1 MCTDSTLLSLFPLG
15 FKDPLQM
22 RHSLFYRKTK
32 GSECSMGVHFYRFHC
47 LCLLFDAALI
57 KFFNIYFALENAT
70 SKQVNWMNLNPG
82 RWVGEEFNYFNQS
95 VEKYNFRVSKSK
107 MMNKSVLLSSVTGA
121 PFGKPTTWDIDI
133 SLQRPRVSSKL
144 TILERFVIF
153 LFVSFRFKV
162 IADALQLSLK
172 KT

>member
-1 MCTDSTLLSLFPLG
+1 M
-15 FKDPLQM
+15 
-22 RHSLFYRKTK
+22 
-32 GSECSMGVHFYRFHC
+32 
-47 LCLLFDAALI
+47 
-57 KFFNIYFALENAT
+57 
-70 SKQVNWMNLNPG
+70 
-82 RWVGEEFNYFNQS
+82 GEEFNYFNQS

-107 MMNKSVLLSSVTGA
+107 MMNKSVLISSVTGA
-121 PFGKPTTWDIDI
+121 PFGKPTTSDIDI